1 MLEKLRKTS
10 ITNVQLDSTT
20 GTFLRVFQPVLRK
33 QAFEVWRVLRSAVRH
48 WSQLEDYIGYS
59 SKPEVLFEFYDSWN
73 LVALPTAR

>member
-20 GTFLRVFQPVLRK
+20 GTFLRVFRPVLRK
-33 QAFEVWRVLRSAVRH
+33 QAFEVWCVLRSAVGH

-59 SKPEVLFEFYDSWN
+59 SKPEMLFEFYYSWN
-73 LVALPTAR
+73 LIALPTAR